1 MDNNQ
6 KKVMA
11 KPAAEKTPGT
21 NPNMNRGPR
30 PAAGQNRPQRS
41 GGGSGNASGAQGGAS
56 SRGNSSGAQGSASN
70 RGPRR
75 DRDRNEKQYDE
86 KVISINRVS
95 KTVKGG
101 RRMRFAALVA
111 IGDNQGNFGFGTGKA
126 NEVPDAIK
134 KALDAAKKNLM
145 RVPVVKGETIPHTI
159 IGKYGAC
166 SVYLKPAP
174 DGTGVIAGGAVR
186 AILELA
192 GVKNIYSKVYGS
204 RASINMVRATVNGL
218 KRLRT
223 AGKIAS
229 LRGKSIKEIRA

>member
-6 KKVMA
+6 NKVMA
-11 KPAAEKTPGT
+11 KPVAEKTPGT

-30 PAAGQNRPQRS
+30 PSSGQNRPQRS
-41 GGGSGNASGAQGGAS
+41 GGSGGQGGP
-56 SRGNSSGAQGSASN
+56 GN

-75 DRDRNEKQYDE
+75 DRDRNEKQYEE

>member
-6 KKVMA
+6 NKVMA
-11 KPAAEKTPGT
+11 KPVAEKTPGA
-21 NPNMNRGPR
+21 NPNQNRGPR
-30 PAAGQNRPQRS
+30 PAGQNQNRQPRNS
-41 GGGSGNASGAQGGAS
+41 GSGEKSAA
-56 SRGNSSGAQGSASN
+56 GS

-75 DRDRNEKQYDE
+75 DRDREKQYEE

-101 RRMRFAALVA
+101 RKMRFAALVA

-192 GVKNIYSKVYGS
+192 GIKNIYSKVYGARS
-204 RASINMVRATVNGL
+204 SINMVRATVNGL
-218 KRLRT
+218 KRMKT

>member
-6 KKVMA
+6 NKVMA
-11 KPAAEKTPGT
+11 KPVAEKTPGA
-21 NPNMNRGPR
+21 NPNQNRGPR
-30 PAAGQNRPQRS
+30 PAGQNQNRPQRS
-41 GGGSGNASGAQGGAS
+41 GGSGDKGASG
-56 SRGNSSGAQGSASN
+56 N

-75 DRDRNEKQYDE
+75 DRDREKQYEE

-101 RRMRFAALVA
+101 RKMRFAALVA

-174 DGTGVIAGGAVR
+174 DGTGVIAGGPVR

-192 GVKNIYSKVYGS
+192 GIKNIYSKVYGS
-204 RASINMVRATVNGL
+204 RSSINMVRATVNGL
-218 KRLRT
+218 KRMKT

>member
-1 MDNNQ
+1 MEIN
-6 KKVMA
+6 
-11 KPAAEKTPGT
+11 EKELVGQPEVETVDQGTPEVKE
-21 NPNMNRGPR
+21 PSSKNRGPR
-30 PAAGQNRPQRS
+30 PAFRGPRPA
-41 GGGSGNASGAQGGAS
+41 GGG
-56 SRGNSSGAQGSASN
+56 

-75 DRDRNEKQYDE
+75 DRDREKQYDE
-86 KVISINRVS
+86 KVIAINRVS

-101 RRMRFAALVA
+101 RKMRFSALVA
-111 IGDNQGNFGFGTGKA
+111 VGDSQGNFGFGTGKA

-145 RVPVVKGETIPHTI
+145 RVPVVKGETIPHTV

-166 SVYLKPAP
+166 SVFIKPAP
-174 DGTGVIAGGAVR
+174 AGTGVIAGGPVR

-218 KRLRT
+218 KKLKT

-229 LRGKSIKEIRA
+229 LRGKSIKEIKA

>member
-6 KKVMA
+6 NKVMA
-11 KPAAEKTPGT
+11 KPVAEKTPGA
-21 NPNMNRGPR
+21 NPNQNRGPR
-30 PAAGQNRPQRS
+30 PAGQNQNRPQRS
-41 GGGSGNASGAQGGAS
+41 GASQGGP
-56 SRGNSSGAQGSASN
+56 GN

-75 DRDRNEKQYDE
+75 DRDREKQYEE

-101 RRMRFAALVA
+101 RKMRFAALVA

-192 GVKNIYSKVYGS
+192 GIKNIYSKVYGS
-204 RASINMVRATVNGL
+204 RSSINMVRATVNGL
-218 KRLRT
+218 KRMKT

>member
-6 KKVMA
+6 NKVMA
-11 KPAAEKTPGT
+11 KPVSEKTPGT
-21 NPNMNRGPR
+21 NPTPNMNRGPR
-30 PAAGQNRPQRS
+30 PSSGQNRPQRS
-41 GGGSGNASGAQGGAS
+41 GGGSGPQGGPGN
-56 SRGNSSGAQGSASN
+56 RGNAGGSQGGPGN

-174 DGTGVIAGGAVR
+174 EGTGVIAGGAVR

-218 KRLRT
+218 KRLKT

>member
-6 KKVMA
+6 NKVMA
-11 KPAAEKTPGT
+11 KPVAEKTPGT
-21 NPNMNRGPR
+21 TPNMNRGPR
-30 PAAGQNRPQRS
+30 PASGQNRPQRS
-41 GGGSGNASGAQGGAS
+41 GGSGGQGGP
-56 SRGNSSGAQGSASN
+56 GN

-75 DRDRNEKQYDE
+75 DRDRNEKQYEE

-218 KRLRT
+218 KRLKT

>member
-6 KKVMA
+6 NKVMA
-11 KPAAEKTPGT
+11 KPVAEKTPGA
-21 NPNMNRGPR
+21 NPNQNRGPR
-30 PAAGQNRPQRS
+30 PAGQNQNRPQRS
-41 GGGSGNASGAQGGAS
+41 GGSGGKDASG
-56 SRGNSSGAQGSASN
+56 N

-75 DRDRNEKQYDE
+75 DRDREKQYEE

-101 RRMRFAALVA
+101 RKMRFAALVA

-192 GVKNIYSKVYGS
+192 GIKNIYSKVYGARS
-204 RASINMVRATVNGL
+204 SINMVRATVNGL
-218 KRLRT
+218 KRMKT

>member
-1 MDNNQ
+1 
-6 KKVMA
+6 MA
-11 KPAAEKTPGT
+11 KPVAEKTPGT

-30 PAAGQNRPQRS
+30 PASGQNRPQRS
-41 GGGSGNASGAQGGAS
+41 GGGSGPQGGAGNRGNAGGAQGGP
-56 SRGNSSGAQGSASN
+56 GN

-75 DRDRNEKQYDE
+75 GDRDRNEKQYEE

-134 KALDAAKKNLM
+134 KALDSAKKNLM

-174 DGTGVIAGGAVR
+174 DGTGVIAGGPVR

-192 GVKNIYSKVYGS
+192 GVKNIFSKVYGS

-218 KRLRT
+218 KRLKT

>member
-1 MDNNQ
+1 MKMDNNQ
-6 KKVMA
+6 KEVMA
-11 KPAAEKTPGT
+11 KPVAEKTPGA
-21 NPNMNRGPR
+21 NPNQNRGPR
-30 PAAGQNRPQRS
+30 PASNQNRPQRS
-41 GGGSGNASGAQGGAS
+41 GGGAAQGNRQG
-56 SRGNSSGAQGSASN
+56 GPQGS

-75 DRDRNEKQYDE
+75 DRDREKQYEE

-101 RRMRFAALVA
+101 RKMRFAALVA

-218 KRLRT
+218 KRLKT

>member
-1 MDNNQ
+1 MEIKEKELVEQPSVDETDN
-6 KKVMA
+6 
-11 KPAAEKTPGT
+11 TPEVKEPSARPQQG
-21 NPNMNRGPR
+21 RGPR
-30 PAAGQNRPQRS
+30 PNNRGQRP
-41 GGGSGNASGAQGGAS
+41 GG
-56 SRGNSSGAQGSASN
+56 N

-75 DRDRNEKQYDE
+75 DRDQKQFEE
-86 KVISINRVS
+86 KVIAINRVS

-101 RRMRFAALVA
+101 RRLRFAALVA

-134 KALDAAKKNLM
+134 KALDASKKNLM
-145 RVPVVKGETIPHTI
+145 RAPVVKGETIPHTV

-166 SVYLKPAP
+166 SVFLKPAP
-174 DGTGVIAGGAVR
+174 QGTGVIAGGPVR

-218 KRLRT
+218 KKLKT

-229 LRGKSIKEIRA
+229 LRGKSIKEIKA